1 MPYTKTDKLN
11 ETKSLM
17 TLLPEKLKTFNADP
31 ITVAFVLALSVKQRK
46 VLTLKQTLNLIKD
59 TGLKY
64 RAESMVTEEIYKQ
77 VQELLKTYSYE
88 DFADFICN
96 YNAVNDSFR
105 QNDTTPESIVK
116 LAIKLLEITKSD
128 KVGDFGCGRGSFLMS
143 ASSQEPRVHYYGCE
157 INTNAVEIAKMRAL
171 VSDADIEIQQGNIFH
186 IRQKDF
192 TKIFSNYP
200 FALPLRYLGGLEYV
214 KELQMRCPKVSTAT
228 SSDWVFNSFIC
239 DHLSAKGKGIGIMT
253 NGSTFNT
260 IDTPVRKYF
269 IEQGLIE
276 AVIALPNRLFF
287 TTSIPT
293 CLIVLSKGNKTIRM
307 IDASQ
312 MYKQERRQNV
322 LTDEHIRQII
332 ESCSTNSAYSRQVS
346 LKELQ
351 AQNYVLFPG
360 KYLEQ
365 KAVVENAVTLGS
377 LATSITRAAALRA
390 DELDALISDEPT
402 SIQYLSSSDISHGV
416 IAKDLPFL
424 KELPGRCQSA
434 QIKDNSL
441 ILTKNAPYKSA
452 VVRVKEGQTI
462 VASGNMYILTLDEAK
477 ANGYYVQAFLE
488 SILGQKVLAQ
498 ASVGAVISLL
508 SLKALKELPIPVCPL
523 KEQEKIAHRYLCA
536 QDEVAILKLQLAKA
550 EKRVQNIWEEA
561 QEGR

>member
-1 MPYTKTDKLN
+1 MPYTNINKLN
-11 ETKSLM
+11 QTKNLM
-17 TLLPEKLKTFNADP
+17 ILLPEKVRMFRVDP
-31 ITVAFVLALSVKQRK
+31 ITVAFVLALLAKQNK
-46 VLTLKQTLNLIKD
+46 TLTLKQALNLIKD

-64 RAESMVTEEIYKQ
+64 RVESMVTEEIYEQ

-96 YNAVNDSFR
+96 YNEVNDSFR

-116 LAIKLLEITKSD
+116 LAIKLLGITKSD

-143 ASSQEPRVHYYGCE
+143 ASTQEPRAHYYGCE
-157 INTNAVEIAKMRAL
+157 INTNAAEIAKMRAL
-171 VSDADIEIQQGNIFH
+171 VSDADIEIQQENIFH

-214 KELQMRCPKVSTAT
+214 KELQMCCPKVSTAT

-269 IEQGLIE
+269 IERGLIE

-287 TTSIPT
+287 TTPIPT

-332 ESCSTNSAYSRQVS
+332 ESCSTDSAYSRQVS

-351 AQNYVLFPG
+351 SQNFVLFPG

-402 SIQYLSSSDISHGV
+402 SIQYLSSSDISHGI
-416 IAKDLPFL
+416 IAKDLPYL
-424 KELPGRCQSA
+424 KELPERCQSA
-434 QIKDNSL
+434 VIKDNSL

-477 ANGYYVQAFLE
+477 VNGYYVQAFLE
-488 SILGQKVLAQ
+488 SLLGQKVLAQ

-508 SLKALKELPIPVCPL
+508 SLKVLKELPIPVCSL

-536 QDEVAILKLQLAKA
+536 QDEVAILKLQLSKA

>member
-17 TLLPEKLKTFNADP
+17 TVLPEKLKIFNADP

-88 DFADFICN
+88 DFANFICN

-116 LAIKLLEITKSD
+116 LAIKLLGITKSD
-128 KVGDFGCGRGSFLMS
+128 NVGDFGCGRGSFLMGAS
-143 ASSQEPRVHYYGCE
+143 AQEPRVHYYGCE
-157 INTNAVEIAKMRAL
+157 INTNAAEIAKMRAL
-171 VSDADIEIQQGNIFH
+171 VSNADIEIQQGNIFD
-186 IRQKDF
+186 ICQKDF

-239 DHLSAKGKGIGIMT
+239 DHLSAKGKGIGVMT

-260 IDTPVRKYF
+260 IDTPIRKYF

-287 TTSIPT
+287 TTPIPT
-293 CLIVLSKGNKTIRM
+293 CLIILSKGNKTIRM
-307 IDASQ
+307 VDASQ
-312 MYKQERRQNV
+312 MYKQERRQNI
-322 LTDEHIRQII
+322 LTDEHIQQIV
-332 ESCSTNSAYSRQVS
+332 ESCSIDSAYSKQVS

-365 KAVVENAVTLGS
+365 KAVVENAVSLGS
-377 LATSITRAAALRA
+377 LTTAITRAAALRA
-390 DELDALISDEPT
+390 DELDELISDTPT
-402 SIQYLSSSDISHGV
+402 PIQYLSSSDISHGV
-416 IAKDLPFL
+416 ISENLPYL
-424 KELPGRCQSA
+424 KHLPERCQSA
-434 QIKDNSL
+434 VIKDNSL

-452 VVRVKEGQTI
+452 VVRVKAGQTI
-462 VASGNMYILTLDEAK
+462 VASGNMYILTLNETK
-477 ANGYYVQAFLE
+477 ANAVYVQSFLD
-488 SILGQKVLAQ
+488 SALGKKVLSQ

-508 SLKALKELPIPVCPL
+508 SLKAVKELQIPACPL
-523 KEQEKIAHRYLCA
+523 KEQGKIAHRYLRV
-536 QDEVAILKLQLAKA
+536 QEEISSLKSRLAEA
-550 EKRVQNIWEEA
+550 EKQVQNIW
-561 QEGR
+561 QESQKGQ